1 MKQVQYIVD
10 SQGNKTS
17 VIVPF
22 QEWENLTAQ
31 YHKQQTKLKVLLGIR
46 DGLTEIKQ
54 ANQKG
59 EKLQTLDDFLHE
71 SGY

>member
-10 SQGNKTS
+10 SEGHKTS

-22 QEWENLTAQ
+22 QEWETLTDR
-31 YHKQQTKLKVLLGIR
+31 YHKQQAKLKVLLGIR

-54 ANQKG
+54 AKQRG